1 MTDTSETH
9 PIEGREAAASA
20 GLRYAATDAPG
31 IRRRRTGKGFAYQA
45 PDGRR
50 VTDTEVLDRIRALAI
65 PPAWTSVWI
74 CPDPDGHIQAV
85 GEDDRGRRQ
94 YRYHP
99 KFREVRD
106 GAKFEHM
113 LAFAEALPA
122 LRRRVAADMAKP
134 GLGRHRV
141 LATVVHLL
149 QATMIRV
156 GNETY
161 ARQNKSYGLTTLHNR
176 HVEVQ
181 GAVLK
186 FHFKGKSGK
195 AWRLNVHD
203 RRVARIVRGCQ
214 EIPGQHLFQYLDDE
228 GRHQAVTSHDVNA
241 YLREV
246 SGADITAK
254 DFRTWTGTV
263 LAAMALS
270 GFEAADGPARAKRN
284 VAQAI
289 AGVAAALGNTS
300 TICRKCYVHPEIVGA
315 YLDGDLALR
324 ARGDID
330 PRPGGELKA
339 LHPEEAAVLAFLRA
353 RVSRGPRKPARK
365 LAAVRSR
372 KRPRRAAPAAM
383 PAAPGAHLAGSVSTR
398 LGRADR

>member
-1 MTDTSETH
+1 MSDISEAH
-9 PIEGREAAASA
+9 PIQGREAAASA
-20 GLRYAATDAPG
+20 GLRYASSDTPG
-31 IRRRRTGKGFAYQA
+31 IRRRRTGKGFAFQA

-50 VTDTEVLDRIRALAI
+50 VTDPAVLDRIRALVI

-74 CPDPDGHIQAV
+74 CPDPDGHIQAI
-85 GEDDRGRRQ
+85 GEDDKGRRQ

-122 LRRRVAADMAKP
+122 LRARVAADMAKP
-134 GLGRHRV
+134 GFGRLKV
-141 LATVVHLL
+141 LATVVWLL
-149 QATMIRV
+149 ETTMIRV
-156 GNETY
+156 GNEAY

-195 AWRLNVHD
+195 AWRLDLHD

-270 GFEAADGPARAKRN
+270 GLDPADSQARAKQN

-289 AGVAAALGNTS
+289 AGVAAALGNTP

-330 PRPGGELKA
+330 PRPGGELRA
-339 LHPEEAAVLAFLRA
+339 LHPDEAAVLAFLQARA
-353 RVSRGPRKPARK
+353 GRDLKARKPGRK
-365 LAAVRSR
+365 RTAVRAKPLRRRTAPSAAR
-372 KRPRRAAPAAM
+372 AAISGSNDDRRA
-383 PAAPGAHLAGSVSTR
+383 LR
-398 LGRADR
+398 